1 MENVKLGKLNFLPLP
16 IGKPRTNIGLELY
29 DNATEIFP
37 WNRSLTGSGVEKT
50 LRWIETKISNL
61 KKIEFKTGKEIFD
74 WVVPEE
80 WNISDAWLE
89 DPDGKRIIDFKC
101 VKCNFGITYDDI

>member
-1 MENVKLGKLNFLPLP
+1 M
-16 IGKPRTNIGLELY
+16 ELY

-50 LRWIETKISNL
+50 LRWIETKYQMNL

-89 DPDGKRIIDFKC
+89 DPDGKRIIDFKTNNLHV
-101 VKCNFGITYDDI
+101 VKLFLSSRYNNFPRCITTSSLFFA